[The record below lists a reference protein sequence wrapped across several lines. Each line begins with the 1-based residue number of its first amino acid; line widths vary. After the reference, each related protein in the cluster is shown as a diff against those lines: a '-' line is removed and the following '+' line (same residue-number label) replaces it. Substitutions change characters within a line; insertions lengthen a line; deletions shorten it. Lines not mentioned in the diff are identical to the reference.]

1 MLDIILKMNYKKMI
15 EVLES
20 HSMLKKIIKYFG
32 HDKEILSIIL
42 ASYTKKLGEKEK
54 IMSLLEQDEVK
65 RYVDS
70 KLKEE
75 HSITEFADMAKKID
89 PMIMELASN
98 NDITI
103 TDTSLNT
110 WLKHI
115 IDGEIK

>member
-1 MLDIILKMNYKKMI
+1 MNYKKMI

-20 HSMLKKIIKYFG
+20 DSLLKKIVKYFG

-42 ASYTKKLGEKEK
+42 ASYTKKLGEREK
-54 IMSLLEQDEVK
+54 ILLLLEDNEVEK
-65 RYVDS
+65 YVNS

-75 HSITEFADMAKKID
+75 HSITEFSDMAKKVG

-103 TDTSLNT
+103 TDSSLNT

>member
-1 MLDIILKMNYKKMI
+1 MVNRGSSQHKMI

-20 HSMLKKIIKYFG
+20 DSLLKKIIKYFG

-54 IMSLLEQDEVK
+54 ILLLLEDDEVK
-65 RYVDS
+65 KYVNS

-75 HSITEFADMAKKID
+75 HSLTEFADIAKKVG

-103 TDTSLNT
+103 TDSSLNT